1 MKKTQKEYEVI
12 DFPPLTDEERAV
24 LERLDAMPDDE
35 IDYTD
40 NPPTSPDAK
49 GDFYYKQPVNPL
61 DVGFATFQI
70 DSDVLA
76 GLRRIGD
83 GWQSKVNE
91 YLRQGLATHAI

>member
-40 NPPTSPDAK
+40 NPPTSPGAK
-49 GDFYYKQPVNPL
+49 GDFYYKQPVKLP
-61 DVGFATFQI
+61 DGGFVSIRVDA
-70 DSDVLA
+70 DVLA
-76 GLRRIGD
+76 GLRSIGN
-83 GWQSKVNE
+83 GWQARVNE
-91 YLRQGLATHAI
+91 YLRQGLAVHAI

>member
-12 DFPPLTDEERAV
+12 DFPPLTDEERAA

-49 GDFYYKQPVNPL
+49 GDFYYKQPVKLP
-61 DVGFATFQI
+61 DDGFVSIRVDA
-70 DSDVLA
+70 DVLA
-76 GLRRIGD
+76 GLRSIGN
-83 GWQSKVNE
+83 GWQARVNE
-91 YLRQGLATHAI
+91 YLRQGLAVHAI